1 MSTTTSTRGG
11 AADLVSAAP
20 PPSPSPAGQP
30 SSADPL
36 HRRRGR
42 IGLLFAAP
50 WIVGF
55 VLFYAAPM
63 AASLWFSFTDFSLTS
78 PDPIAFVGGDN
89 WARLFTD
96 QEVADSALVT
106 LKFGLLSLPLTILV
120 PLGFAWLLTAKNLW
134 GRSMFRTLF
143 YMPSVI
149 PFVAAV
155 LVFQGM
161 LNSQTGWAN
170 RALGAVGVDGPN
182 WLNSEAW
189 IYPTLTLIAL
199 WGVGNA
205 MIIFIAGFNSVPKD
219 LYDAG
224 EVDGAS
230 SWQQFRHITVP
241 MISPVLFYNV
251 VVALIGLFQ
260 YFLVPFVLKNGSG
273 DPGGAT
279 FFYSMYFYRML
290 FRLQNMGYAATLA
303 WLLFLVGLVVT
314 GALFW
319 SAKYWVHYE
328 FGDQS

>member
-1 MSTTTSTRGG
+1 M
-11 AADLVSAAP
+11 
-20 PPSPSPAGQP
+20 
-30 SSADPL
+30 
-36 HRRRGR
+36 
-42 IGLLFAAP
+42 P

-55 VLFYAAPM
+55 LAFYALPM
-63 AASLWFSFTDFSLTS
+63 AASLWLSFTDFSLTS
-78 PDPIAFVGGDN
+78 PDPTQFVGLEN
-89 WARLFTD
+89 YRRLVSD
-96 QEVADSALVT
+96 PEVSASAQVT
-106 LKFGLLSLPLTILV
+106 VKFGLLAVPATIVV
-120 PLGFAWLLTAKNLW
+120 PLGFAYLLTARGLW
-134 GRSMFRTLF
+134 GRSVFRTLF

-155 LVFQGM
+155 LVFNGM

-170 RALGAVGVDGPN
+170 RALTAVGIPGPN
-182 WLNSEAW
+182 WLNSEMW

-205 MIIFIAGFNSVPKD
+205 MIIFIAGINSVPKD
-219 LYDAG
+219 LYDAA

-230 SWQQFRHITVP
+230 AWRMFRHITVP

-279 FFYSMYFYRML
+279 FFYSMYFYRTL
-290 FRLQNMGYAATLA
+290 FRLQDMGYAATLA
-303 WLLFLVGLVVT
+303 WLLFLAGVVVT

-319 SAKYWVHYE
+319 SARHWVHYE
-328 FGDQS
+328 FGERT